1 MLHHLSIPA
10 ADPQHVAATLVALFN
25 GTMTVFGP
33 YRNSYIAWVGDE
45 HGTGIEVYPLGTEL
59 IPGEGQSPPQFRHN
73 PTTSP
78 FGATHAALSV
88 PRTTEEIFTLARRR
102 AGLRSNSHAGSFG
115 SSSFGSR
122 ITSCWNS

>member
-1 MLHHLSIPA
+1 MLHYLSIPA

-78 FGATHAALSV
+78 FGATMPLCPCRGRQRRFSRWHS
-88 PRTTEEIFTLARRR
+88 RR
-102 AGLRSNSHAGSFG
+102 AGVRSNSHAANFG